1 MLVFLFFTT
10 GPEKILT
17 RNPNRT
23 SSFWIKEPDETPNCL
38 ITKMIL
44 YWIGIVS
51 MQVLLIKNAEVKLS
65 KFSELQF
72 NIAQNPALK
81 HTHTHT
87 HTHSQPV
94 VPCKESEPERRSGWI
109 RTRSELQQKSLCEL
123 SDLRLLSQT
132 LELQTHTDSLTRT
145 RRSSSAS
152 GGRVCTQHVES
163 HSSLLN
169 QTVSS
174 SLNIHISTK
183 TGSVL

>member
-87 HTHSQPV
+87 HIHNQWSHVRSQNLRGGPD
-94 VPCKESEPERRSGWI
+94 ESEPGQNSNRNPSV
-109 RTRSELQQKSLCEL
+109 S
-123 SDLRLLSQT
+123 SQT
-132 LELQTHTDSLTRT
+132 FGSSHRLWSYKHTLTVWR
-145 RRSSSAS
+145 
-152 GGRVCTQHVES
+152 GRVATHLRQEDECV
-163 HSSLLN
+163 HSMWNHILLF
-169 QTVSS
+169 
-174 SLNIHISTK
+174 
-183 TGSVL
+183 